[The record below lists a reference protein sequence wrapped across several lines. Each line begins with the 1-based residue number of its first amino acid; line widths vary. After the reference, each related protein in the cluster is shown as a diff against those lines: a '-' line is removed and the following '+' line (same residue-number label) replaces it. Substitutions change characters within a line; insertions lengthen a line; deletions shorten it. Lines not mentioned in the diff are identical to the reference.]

1 MHRSTI
7 ALSMA
12 MLALAGCQADAPA
25 EEGSDDEQGG
35 EAAST
40 STKDAVSILRPDVV
54 PPTPAAQVLQPLNVR
69 ISFEEDGKDISPA
82 GLAVLKGVLASDQ
95 MQEGGAIIL
104 RGHSDAAGSDRV
116 NMDIS
121 RDRAEAV
128 RDWLVDA
135 GVEAGRISVIAFGE
149 QNPIEPNAL
158 PDGTA
163 NEAGRA
169 ANRRVDLTVLTPP
182 PKSEAEPDSV
192 SGSAS

>member
-116 NMDIS
+116 NLDIS

-182 PKSEAEPDSV
+182 PKSEAEPVSV